1 MDTSF
6 VPSAKAPRAYAFV
19 NGIEIVS
26 MPDINSSIDGT
37 LMIVG
42 QGVSFYIDNST
53 ALENV
58 YQLNVG
64 GNHISPSHD
73 TGLYRSWANDLPYL
87 YRPAFGVSYYADN
100 MTIQYPTS
108 MPTFVAPVNVYDTA
122 RSMGPNLEIN
132 INYNLTSIFSIDSKF
147 SYLVRLHFC
156 EIQGNITKINQRVFD
171 IILYNQ
177 TAEQGA
183 DVIA

>member
-1 MDTSF
+1 MDISF
-6 VPSAKAPRAYAFV
+6 VPSAKALRAYAFV
-19 NGIEIVS
+19 NGIGIVS

-42 QGVSFYIDNST
+42 QSVSFYIDNST

-87 YRPAFGVSYYADN
+87 YRASLIWGC
-100 MTIQYPTS
+100 
-108 MPTFVAPVNVYDTA
+108 
-122 RSMGPNLEIN
+122 
-132 INYNLTSIFSIDSKF
+132 IF
-147 SYLVRLHFC
+147 C
-156 EIQGNITKINQRVFD
+156 C
-171 IILYNQ
+171 
-177 TAEQGA
+177 
-183 DVIA
+183 